1 VSGKYSRDKGAGG
14 ERELAKLLGAEK
26 ISGYMKPG
34 NDLEW
39 RGRQI
44 EVKRRSGWPS
54 VMLENWRRDAQIVM
68 FRVDREDWMVYLP
81 LTELLDL
88 LDVIMATHSSTTKQC
103 HPTNNGNVSGRWLR
117 RDSPNTAKAPR

>member
-1 VSGKYSRDKGAGG
+1 MGGSHSRDKGAGG
-14 ERELAKLLGAEK
+14 ERELANIIGAEK

-68 FRVDREDWMVYLP
+68 FRVDREQWMCYLT
-81 LTELLDL
+81 LAELLDL
-88 LDVIMATHSSTTKQC
+88 LDE
-103 HPTNNGNVSGRWLR
+103 
-117 RDSPNTAKAPR
+117 